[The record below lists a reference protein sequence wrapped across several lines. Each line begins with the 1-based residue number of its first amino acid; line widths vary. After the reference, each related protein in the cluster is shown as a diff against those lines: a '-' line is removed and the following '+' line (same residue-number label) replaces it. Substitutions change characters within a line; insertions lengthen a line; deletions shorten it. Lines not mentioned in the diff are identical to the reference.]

1 MSSGRCVSLL
11 GPASV
16 VRTPWKN
23 GRGVT
28 EQFAIW
34 PEGADFA
41 RGDFEARISAA
52 DVRESGPFSD
62 FAGLERVLVVT
73 AGAGLVLSHG
83 EQAPRARLRPL
94 EPYRFAGDWRTHGEL
109 VGGAIRDFNVFTRRA
124 ILRADVE
131 AARLGA
137 RTLREPLEA
146 LHAFVHVVSGAATA
160 RVTGEEEPFA
170 LATRDSL
177 RIDDVRP
184 GDELELC
191 GESAD
196 SVVIVVRLRPVSR

>member
-1 MSSGRCVSLL
+1 MSPRR
-11 GPASV
+11 SV
-16 VRTPWKN
+16 TVLAAADALRSPWKN

-28 EQFAIW
+28 EQLALW
-34 PEGADFA
+34 PDGADFA

-83 EQAPRARLRPL
+83 EHAPRARLRPL
-94 EPYRFAGDWRTHGEL
+94 EPYRFWGDWSTQAEL

-124 ILRADVE
+124 SLRADVE
-131 AARLGA
+131 AVRLGS
-137 RTLREPLEA
+137 RRLREPLDA
-146 LHAFVHVVSGAATA
+146 LHALVHIVSGAATA
-160 RVTGEEEPFA
+160 RVTGEEEPFT

-177 RIDDVRP
+177 RIDDARSV
-184 GDELELC
+184 DELELL
-191 GESAD
+191 GGAAD
-196 SVVIVVRLRPVSR
+196 TVVIVVRLRSVSA